1 MKELSQL
8 DKNLHCPRAALS
20 SSTLHFIPTSLTSS
34 FVSINTALATQSDIF
49 NLAIPVFLSKNVM
62 VSLCILS

>member
-20 SSTLHFIPTSLTSS
+20 SSTLHFIPTSLTS